1 MLNPNDATQA
11 NNSNTS
17 TLQPMGFSEILDT
30 TFSLYRKYFLLFLGI
45 IAIHFFSKLA
55 DYLLKGFFP
64 NGLLKDLIVG
74 GISEPFALVSMGGI
88 IVASATTYL
97 GRHITSPAALR
108 YTLQRVLPMLGGYLL
123 WLLFFAIPLIGIS
136 LFFSRMGQ
144 GRSLVSLLVMLLT
157 CIPLPTYFVVRWLF
171 VVEAVLLE
179 KLPVGSALKRSSQLV
194 RRTWWRVCSM
204 SISFL
209 MLGAAISI
217 IFKVSVVCILVLT
230 NIAGETD
237 FMGIIRWAIMESTID
252 SSNLPFYAI
261 MTCTDLVVS
270 TLTFPIWIIGNTLLY
285 FDLRIRKEGFDI
297 EIQADNSNTNRPEPT
312 TP

>member
-1 MLNPNDATQA
+1 MLSPTDTGQA

-45 IAIHFFSKLA
+45 IAIYFLGKLV
-55 DYLLKGFFP
+55 DYLLIGFFS
-64 NGLLKDLIVG
+64 NSSLKNLIVSFV
-74 GISEPFALVSMGGI
+74 SEPFAIVSMGGI

-97 GRHITSPAALR
+97 GRHITSRAALR
-108 YTLQRVLPMLGGYLL
+108 YTLQRVFPMLGGYLL

-136 LFFSRMGQ
+136 LFFRRMGQ
-144 GRSLVSLLVMLLT
+144 GNSLVSLLAMLLT
-157 CIPLPTYFVVRWLF
+157 CIPLPAYFVVRWLF

-179 KLPVGSALKRSSQLV
+179 KSPVGPSLKRSSQLV
-194 RRTWWRVCSM
+194 RGTWWRVCSM
-204 SISFL
+204 SVSFL
-209 MLGAAISI
+209 MLGAAIGV

-237 FMGIIRWAIMESTID
+237 FIGIIRWAIMESTID

-285 FDLRIRKEGFDI
+285 FDLRIRKDRSDI
-297 EIQADNSNTNRPEPT
+297 EIQANTIA
-312 TP
+312 TPP